1 VISLTEKKY
10 RGVSGEQFARC
21 LMEGTGDPAKR
32 NLESIRLLEHPKP
45 KIPDE
50 LWEQLFLGLKGID
63 DAEHLNYKNN
73 PFTLNYAHLEHLNAG
88 ESGGLGRFYFPYL
101 QAQRLKARKANLD
114 RAYLPYA
121 NFEGVKGGNE
131 RTTTDLRS
139 LSLVRADVSHANLR
153 YTWLNDAEVCG
164 SKFIGTNLE
173 GSNIHGVKFYEAI
186 LVDPKDSTKTV
197 KNLDKTIGL
206 GQAVFW
212 RGPPYYPGK
221 LKVTKD
227 LRDIIVQARQVSD
240 KEAFFLVD

>member
-1 VISLTEKKY
+1 MISLTERYK
-10 RGVSGEQFARC
+10 GISGEQFAR
-21 LMEGTGDPAKR
+21 LLLEGIEDPTKR
-32 NLESIRLLEHPKP
+32 SMGSIRLLEHPKP
-45 KIPDE
+45 KIPDD
-50 LWEQLFLGLKGID
+50 LWEQLFLGLRGID
-63 DAEHLNYKNN
+63 DREHSNYRNS
-73 PFTLNYAHLEHLNAG
+73 PFILNYAHLGYLNAG

-121 NFEGVKGGNE
+121 NLEGVKGGNE

-139 LSLVRADVSHANLR
+139 LSLVRADVSHASLR
-153 YTWLNDAEVCG
+153 YAWLNDAEVCA
-164 SKFIGTNLE
+164 TNFVGADLD
-173 GSNIHGVKFYEAI
+173 GANVNGVKFYEAI
-186 LVDPKDSTKTV
+186 LVDPKDKTKTV

-221 LKVTKD
+221 LKVTRD

-240 KEAFFLVD
+240 KKAFVLVD